1 MGTIKT
7 IISIIAGGILFAWIF
22 DDAEGLLVGMTL
34 GFLLARSSGQKNLLK
49 RMEKRLEEHE
59 ALLQSLEK
67 SSEDHAVVPA
77 QSSAKKQKEQSAAH
91 QVHQTTEAAK
101 PEEVFV
107 PTEKKTD
114 DKAEKKQ
121 SEQGQ
126 SRLEPDKSV
135 STPSFVPPSIPS
147 SAPPTADPFERMLAY
162 LWNFFTQGNVVLRV
176 GLLVLFFG
184 VSFLLK
190 YAAERNM
197 LPIELRLLGVALAG
211 IAMLLF
217 GWKLR
222 LKRSGFALLM
232 QGGGIGLLFLDV
244 FAAFKLYHLL
254 PAPLAFAVMVGLV
267 CTSAALALLQ
277 DAKSLALFGATGG
290 FLAPVLLSTGSGN
303 HVALFSYYALLN
315 AGILIIAWFK
325 AWRELNLLGF
335 FFTLGIG
342 SYWGVSSYEPR
353 YFASTEP
360 FLVLFFV
367 MFTLIGV
374 LFAFRQPPKL
384 RGYVDGTLV
393 FGTPIICFS
402 LQTGLVKDMKY
413 GLAISAL
420 LVSLFYIGLAR
431 FLWNKGDERLRQGMR
446 TLTEAFLALGIVFVT
461 LAVPLAL
468 SGRWTAVTWAMEG
481 AALVWLGVR
490 QKRMVP
496 RNFGLL
502 LQLAAGMFF
511 LTEGHAY
518 DERVLL
524 FNGTYSGAVI
534 VSLSALFSSWYLY
547 RADNLRGFERYHHYA
562 LFFWGIIWWFGAGI
576 DELGY
581 QVPYFYHDH
590 AVLLLAGLSSAVMM
604 TLARRISWPIAAWP
618 SLLLLPLMVC
628 LVPDTVL
635 QGFFSP
641 NRHLFAR
648 LGWLAWPVTF
658 GLLQYCLYRGRG
670 LLYKWLLRLTH
681 IGGYLLFVL
690 ILTLEAVWLVR
701 SFGGRYDTWEL
712 IVWALVPLALLQLVQ
727 SSYLT
732 RHWPLSDYAAQYQK
746 QGSAVLAVLLWLW
759 LLMGSLLSSGNAAP
773 LPFIPIFNPLEL
785 SQLIVF
791 LVVSRWVL
799 LRREYVGSRIPLQT
813 FIAVGGATAFLW
825 LNAALARSVHHFA
838 AVPFDK
844 GAMLESQL
852 YQAAL
857 AILWGTL
864 ALILMVTAHRL
875 KHRTLWLVGAGLVG
889 ITVTK
894 LFLIDLANSGT
905 VERIVSFLAVGVL
918 LMIIGYFAPLPPARI
933 EQEKIS

>member
-1 MGTIKT
+1 MGTFKT

-22 DDAEGLLVGMTL
+22 DDAEGLFVGMAL
-34 GFLLARSSGQKNLLK
+34 GFLLARSSVQKNLLK
-49 RMEKRLEEHE
+49 RMEKRLKEHE
-59 ALLQSLEK
+59 ALLRPLEK
-67 SSEDHAVVPA
+67 NSEELAVVPA
-77 QSSAKKQKEQSAAH
+77 QSSAKEQSA
-91 QVHQTTEAAK
+91 VHQKAEAAK
-101 PEEVFV
+101 PEEIFV
-107 PTEKKTD
+107 PTE
-114 DKAEKKQ
+114 EKQ
-121 SEQGQ
+121 NEQGQ

-135 STPSFVPPSIPS
+135 RTPSFIPPSIPS
-147 SAPPTADPFERMLAY
+147 SVPPTADPFERMLAY

-190 YAAERNM
+190 YAADRSM
-197 LPIELRLLGVALAG
+197 LPIELRLLAVALAG

-217 GWKLR
+217 GWRLR

-254 PAPLAFAVMVGLV
+254 PAPLAFTVMVGLV

-315 AGILIIAWFK
+315 TGILIIAWFK
-325 AWRELNLLGF
+325 AWRGLNLLGF

-342 SYWGVSSYEPR
+342 SFWGVSSYEPR

-360 FLVLFFV
+360 FLTLFFL

-384 RGYVDGTLV
+384 RGYVDSSLV

-402 LQTGLVKDMKY
+402 LQAALVKDMKY

-468 SGRWTAVTWAMEG
+468 SGRWTAVTWALEG
-481 AALVWLGVR
+481 AALIWVGVR
-490 QKRMVP
+490 QNRLLP
-496 RNFGLL
+496 RNFGTL
-502 LQLAAGMFF
+502 LQFIAAFFF
-511 LTEGHAY
+511 LTSGFFSG
-518 DERVLL
+518 ERMIL
-524 FNGTYSGAVI
+524 FNGMYLGCLI
-534 VSLSALFSSWYLY
+534 ISLSSLFSSWYLY
-547 RADNLRGFERYHHYA
+547 RAENLRGFERYHHLL
-562 LFFWGIIWWFGAGI
+562 LFIWGVIWWFGGGI
-576 DELGY
+576 NELNY
-581 QVPYFYHDH
+581 QLVPYYTHQNYG
-590 AVLLLAGLSSAVMM
+590 VLLFIGLSCAAMI

-618 SLLLLPLMVC
+618 SLGFLPMMV
-628 LVPDTVL
+628 LVSLDTFGW
-635 QGFFSP
+635 QGFFRSS
-641 NRHLFAR
+641 HFFAH
-648 LGWLAWPVTF
+648 LGWLAWPVF
-658 GLLQYCLYRGRG
+658 FLLLHHCLYLGRPG
-670 LLYKWLLRLTH
+670 GHAGGRMSEKDLPAVLLRLTH
-681 IGGYLLFVL
+681 IGAYLLLVL
-690 ILTLEAVWLVR
+690 ILTAEAAWQVHHLTGGVGVWN
-701 SFGGRYDTWEL
+701 L
-712 IVWALVPLALLQLVQ
+712 IVWGLVPAALLQLVQ
-727 SSYLT
+727 SKRLARY
-732 RHWPLSDYAAQYQK
+732 WPLSDYAAQYQEES
-746 QGSAVLAVLLWLW
+746 SAVLAVLLWLW

-791 LVVSRWVL
+791 LIIFRWLL
-799 LRREYVGSRIPLQT
+799 LRRDYVGSRIPFQA
-813 FIAVGGATAFLW
+813 FIATGGATIFFW
-825 LNAALARSVHHFA
+825 FNTALARSVHHFA

-844 GAMLESQL
+844 GAMLDSRL

-889 ITVTK
+889 ITVGK
-894 LFLIDLANSGT
+894 LFLVDLANSGT
-905 VERIVSFLAVGVL
+905 VERIVSFLAVGAL
-918 LMIIGYFAPLPPARI
+918 LMIIGYFAPLPPALA
-933 EQEKIS
+933 EQEEAS

>member
-1 MGTIKT
+1 MIET
-7 IISIIAGGILFAWIF
+7 IIIIIIGGILF
-22 DDAEGLLVGMTL
+22 VGMAL
-34 GFLLARSSGQKNLLK
+34 GFLLVRTSAQKKLLK
-49 RMEKRLEEHE
+49 RMEKRLEKHE
-59 ALLQSLEK
+59 ALLRSFEK
-67 SSEDHAVVPA
+67 SPKKPDAVPA
-77 QSSAKKQKEQSAAH
+77 RSLAKEQKEQSAVH

-101 PEEVFV
+101 PEVKFV
-107 PTEKKTD
+107 PTETKVD
-114 DKAEKKQ
+114 DKIEKKMREQEQ
-121 SEQGQ
+121 SH
-126 SRLEPDKSV
+126 PDKSI
-135 STPSFVPPSIPS
+135 STPSFVPPSTSS
-147 SAPPTADPFERMLAY
+147 SAPPPADPVERMLTY

-190 YAAERNM
+190 YAVDRNM
-197 LPIELRLLGVALAG
+197 LPIELRLLAVALAG

-222 LKRSGFALLM
+222 LERSGFALLM
-232 QGGGIGLLFLDV
+232 QGGGVGLLFLDV

-277 DAKSLALFGATGG
+277 DAKPLALFGAIGG

-315 AGILIIAWFK
+315 TGILIIAWFK

-360 FLVLFFV
+360 FLVLFFLL
-367 MFTLIGV
+367 FTLIGV

-402 LQTGLVKDMKY
+402 LQTALVKDLKY

-420 LVSLFYIGLAR
+420 LVSFFYIGLAK
-431 FLWNKGDERLRQGMR
+431 FLWNKGNEQLRQGMR

-468 SGRWTAVTWAMEG
+468 SGRWTAVTWALEG
-481 AALVWLGVR
+481 AALIWVGVR
-490 QKRMVP
+490 QNRLLP
-496 RNFGLL
+496 RNFGTL
-502 LQLAAGMFF
+502 LQFVAAFFF
-511 LTEGHAY
+511 LTSGY
-518 DERVLL
+518 FSGERMIL
-524 FNGTYSGAVI
+524 FNGMYLGSLI
-534 VSLSALFSSWYLY
+534 ISLSSLFSSWYLY
-547 RADNLRGFERYHHYA
+547 RADNLRSFERYHHIL
-562 LFFWGIIWWFGAGI
+562 LFIWGNIWWFGGGI
-576 DELGY
+576 NELNY
-581 QVPYFYHDH
+581 QLVPYYTYQNY
-590 AVLLLAGLSSAVMM
+590 AVLLFIGLSCAAMI

-618 SLLLLPLMVC
+618 SLGFLPIMIMVS
-628 LVPDTVL
+628 LDTFGW
-635 QGFFSP
+635 QGFFRSS
-641 NRHLFAR
+641 HFFAH
-648 LGWLAWPVTF
+648 LGWLTWPMLF
-658 GLLQYCLYRGRG
+658 LLLYYCLHLGRMG
-670 LLYKWLLRLTH
+670 KRMSEKRLPTVLLRLTH
-681 IGGYLLFVL
+681 IGAYLLLVL
-690 ILTLEAVWLVR
+690 ILTAEAAWQVHHLTGGVGVWN
-701 SFGGRYDTWEL
+701 L
-712 IVWALVPLALLQLVQ
+712 IVWGLVPAALLQLVQ
-727 SSYLT
+727 SKRLARY
-732 RHWPLSDYAAQYQK
+732 WPLSDYAAQYQEE
-746 QGSAVLAVLLWLW
+746 GSAVLAVLLWLW
-759 LLMGSLLSSGNAAP
+759 LLMSSLLSSGNAAP

-785 SQLIVF
+785 MQIIVF
-791 LVVSRWVL
+791 LAVFRWVL
-799 LRREYVGSRIPLQT
+799 LRREYVGSWIPLQI
-813 FIAVGGATAFLW
+813 FIVVGGATAFFW

-844 GAMLESQL
+844 GAMLDSQL

-875 KHRTLWLVGAGLVG
+875 QRRTLWLVGAGLIG
-889 ITVTK
+889 ITVAK
-894 LFLIDLANSGT
+894 LFLVDLANSGT
-905 VERIVSFLAVGVL
+905 VERIVSFLAVGAL